1 MSAPIE
7 EIAKIERT
15 TLGYEDHG
23 IFTCMLH
30 LNFGGGGQGAGGYS
44 LDAPTHDAD
53 GNFTGK
59 VGTAFGMEWVI
70 RAMNACG
77 VREWDEVKG
86 RTVLALRDPDGGQLL
101 GIKPLPT
108 EKGKPFIFADLAAE
122 FFPESA

>member
-1 MSAPIE
+1 MADATYIE

-44 LDAPTHDAD
+44 LDGSVERD
-53 GNFTGK
+53 GER
-59 VGTAFGMEWVI
+59 VRCGTAFGMEWVI
-70 RAMNACG
+70 RAMRAAG
-77 VREWDEVKG
+77 VREWSEVTG
-86 RTVLALRDPDGGQLL
+86 RTVLVLREPEDRRLIA

-108 EKGKPFIFADLAAE
+108 ERGEPFIFADLVRE
-122 FFPESA
+122 VSA